1 MRKYKVIIY
10 LFCLFLFFSSQIY
23 AENSLENK
31 HLQLRTLISMLPNTD
46 ISKLNLSQIQIFHQQ
61 IAAFWT
67 WYQKQLPE
75 ILDLQLSYIQ
85 LDHQIPLDE
94 FVKVS
99 ENRYFLEPGPII
111 KRLRECG
118 IGNFEYDE
126 VMAYYAWQSPNH
138 LNANLAYGGLA
149 FGPGNGFLG
158 DVGFST
164 SGIFGWSPERI
175 SQISIHEILHNID
188 KMFEKSGFPEFLN
201 PDDMGCNMK
210 QLIEEEPNSM
220 TYSDD
225 EMLKR
230 AGLEALRQVT
240 FTWENQLVYYNWML
254 QRIKKEKWLKLKY
267 GNIVQEKSSPYLAR
281 PLYKHIIVER
291 TDSVYLSYIF
301 CNRDLSPV
309 ENSIVV
315 IYIDGIPFE
324 MEKEEYHHKNFE
336 GETLFSGYLYNYEL
350 KLSNFEDEKTEVPIL
365 YEAKIDGKV
374 VAISETRLRLLN
386 NIEISVP
393 KIIYG
398 YVDIDEPA
406 TITVKLA
413 KRALEESG
421 PLTHSNVSA
430 YINEKEYLLTE
441 TSTPGVYQKTIDV
454 LPIGEYTVYIS
465 VLKEGEKK
473 ASVSVIVDIGL
484 SWGIDVSQTE
494 RDILIGDTYELITK
508 IKNASDL
515 DGFKVYAEVNGKN
528 LDLKREGQG
537 IYCTKI
543 GEDILNLGANKI
555 TIFAI
560 RTADDTKQEKT
571 FNLRGVLKGEIV
583 ILSPLI
589 FKKGEEVTLQ
599 ANIINEHGN
608 KVKGKTNLMAT
619 GDKNMLILKD
629 INKDGI
635 FEARMEGLEVGRYK
649 FVIRAFDGDILP
661 VDVEITVN

>member
-1 MRKYKVIIY
+1 
-10 LFCLFLFFSSQIY
+10 
-23 AENSLENK
+23 
-31 HLQLRTLISMLPNTD
+31 MLPNTD
-46 ISKLNLSQIQIFHQQ
+46 ISKLNLSQIKLFHQQ

-67 WYQKQLPE
+67 WYQKQVPE
-75 ILDLQLSYIQ
+75 ILDLQLSYVQ

-99 ENRYFLEPGPII
+99 EDGYFLEPGPII

-126 VMAYYAWQSPNH
+126 VMAYYSWQSPNH

-210 QLIEEEPNSM
+210 QLIKEKPDSM
-220 TYSDD
+220 TYNDE

-240 FTWENQLVYYNWML
+240 FAWENQLVYYSWML
-254 QRIKKEKWLKLKY
+254 QRMEKEKWFKLKY
-267 GNIVQEKSSPYLAR
+267 GNIVYEKSSPYVAR
-281 PLYKHIIVER
+281 PLYKHIIAER
-291 TDSVYLSYIF
+291 ADSVYLPYIF
-301 CNRDLSPV
+301 CNQDLSPV
-309 ENSIVV
+309 ENSTVV

-336 GETLFSGYLYNYEL
+336 GETLFSGYLYNYKL
-350 KLSNFEDEKTEVPIL
+350 KLSDFEDKKTEIPIL

-374 VAISETRLRLLN
+374 AAVSETHLRLLD
-386 NIEISVP
+386 NIEIFVP
-393 KIIYG
+393 KIIHG

-406 TITVKLA
+406 TITVRLA
-413 KRALEESG
+413 KRALEESS

-430 YINEKEYLLTE
+430 YINEKEYLLNE
-441 TSTPGVYQKTIDV
+441 TLIPGVYRRTIDV
-454 LPIGEYTVYIS
+454 LPIEKYPVCIS
-465 VLKEGEKK
+465 VIKEGEKK
-473 ASVSVIVDIGL
+473 ASVSVTVDIGL

-494 RDILIGDTYELITK
+494 RDILIGDTYELVTK

-515 DGFKVYAEVNGKN
+515 DDFKVYAVVNGKN
-528 LDLKREGQG
+528 LDLKREGQR

-555 TIFAI
+555 TIFAAKA
-560 RTADDTKQEKT
+560 ADDTKQEKT

-583 ILSPLI
+583 LLSPLI
-589 FKKGEEVTLQ
+589 FKKGEKVTLQ

-608 KVKGKTNLMAT
+608 KVRGKTNLMVT
-619 GDKNMLILKD
+619 GGKSILILKD
-629 INKDGI
+629 INKDGV
-635 FEARMEGLEVGRYK
+635 FEARMEGLEVGKYK
-649 FVIRAFDGDILP
+649 FVIRVFDGDILP